1 MHPGPK
7 PKCLFLELFLHSF
20 DKKGKGFLI
29 SKVYF
34 VHVRNTGGK
43 QKENDL
49 VKTGSTFPKP
59 SLMCTGIHLNG
70 FGLYKCRACFAHISA
85 VETWLQRLAES

>member
-1 MHPGPK
+1 MLQEVCNGHTTRCILDLSPNVF
-7 PKCLFLELFLHSF
+7 LFLELFLSSF

-34 VHVRNTGGK
+34 VRVRNIGGK

-49 VKTGSTFPKP
+49 VKTASTFPKP
-59 SLMCTGIHLNG
+59 SLMCAGIHSNG
-70 FGLYKCRACFAHISA
+70 FGL
-85 VETWLQRLAES
+85 